1 MQIAIDGP
9 AGAGKSTLAKSL
21 AARLGFLYIDTGAI
35 YRALTWKAL
44 QKGINLHDA
53 EALCHLAS
61 SLDILFKKRDKTQ
74 YLFCDGEDVTEKIR
88 SPQVSA
94 EVSKVA
100 AHPQVRDIL
109 VKKQQ
114 FMALNGDVVMDGRD
128 IGEKV
133 LPQAQYKFFVTAE
146 LEERVQRRIMEL
158 EKRGYNIDR
167 EAIRQDI
174 SNRDRMDSERTVG
187 ALKILPDSIIID
199 TTDQT
204 AQQVFDQ
211 ILALV
216 GRE

>member
-44 QKGINLHDA
+44 QQGINLHDA

-61 SLDILFKKRDKTQ
+61 SLDILFKKRDKAQ

-114 FMALNGDVVMDGRD
+114 LMALNGDVVMDGRD